1 MNDENQNIGNGK
13 RSTEQ
18 AKAFARGV
26 MDSAQQIWLAGLGA
40 LSKAQQEGG
49 KFFET
54 LVEEGVQVQEKTRN
68 YTQSQFEQAQRR
80 AEPWVNE
87 ARKRTTD
94 AFGKFEQMFDQRLAR
109 AMERMQM
116 PTREDFD
123 NLSAR
128 VEELAREA
136 RAARRA
142 PRKSAGV
149 KPPPAQD

>member
-1 MNDENQNIGNGK
+1 MSDEKESTGNSR
-13 RSTEQ
+13 RSSEQ
-18 AKAFARGV
+18 AKAFARG
-26 MDSAQQIWLAGLGA
+26 MMESAQQVWLAGLGA

-49 KFFET
+49 RFFET
-54 LVEEGVQVQEKTRN
+54 LVEEGAQVQEKTRN
-68 YTQSQFEQAQRR
+68 YTQAQFEQAQRR
-80 AEPWVNE
+80 AGPWVSE

-109 AMERMQM
+109 AMERMQT

-123 NLSAR
+123 KLSAR

>member
-1 MNDENQNIGNGK
+1 MSDDEEPTGNS
-13 RSTEQ
+13 RRNAEQ
-18 AKAFARGV
+18 AKAFGRG
-26 MDSAQQIWLAGLGA
+26 MMESAQQIWLAGLGA

-54 LVEEGVQVQEKTRN
+54 LVEEGAQVQEKTRN
-68 YTQSQFEQAQRR
+68 YTQTQFEQAQRR
-80 AEPWVNE
+80 AEPWMNG
-87 ARKRTTD
+87 ARKRTSD

-116 PTREDFD
+116 PTREDFE

-128 VEELAREA
+128 VEELTREV
-136 RAARRA
+136 RAGKRA

-149 KPPPAQD
+149 KPPVSDE

>member
-1 MNDENQNIGNGK
+1 MDEEQEDLGNGK
-13 RSTEQ
+13 RGAEQ
-18 AKAFARGV
+18 GKAFARG
-26 MDSAQQIWLAGLGA
+26 MMESAQQIWLAGLGA

-49 KFFET
+49 KYFET
-54 LVEEGVQVQEKTRN
+54 LVEEGSRVQEKTRT
-68 YTQSQFEQAQRR
+68 YTQTQFEQAQRR

-87 ARKRTTD
+87 ARKRTND

-109 AMERMQM
+109 AMQRMQM

-128 VEELAREA
+128 IDELEREV
-136 RAARRA
+136 RAGKRA

-149 KPPPAQD
+149 KPPVSG

>member
-1 MNDENQNIGNGK
+1 MNDEHESTDNPR

-18 AKAFARGV
+18 AKAFGRG
-26 MDSAQQIWLAGLGA
+26 MLESAQQIWLAGLGA

-54 LVEEGVQVQEKTRN
+54 LVEEGAQVQEKTRN
-68 YTQSQFEQAQRR
+68 YTQTQFEQAQRR
-80 AEPWVNE
+80 AEPWMNQ
-87 ARKRTTD
+87 ARQRTSD

-128 VEELAREA
+128 VEELAREV
-136 RAARRA
+136 RAGKQNTRR
-142 PRKSAGV
+142 SAGV
-149 KPPPAQD
+149 KPPVSEE

>member
-1 MNDENQNIGNGK
+1 MSDDEETTGNSR
-13 RSTEQ
+13 RSAEQ

-54 LVEEGVQVQEKTRN
+54 LVEEGAQVQEKTRN
-68 YTQSQFEQAQRR
+68 YTQAQFEQAQRR
-80 AEPWVNE
+80 AGPWVNE
-87 ARKRTTD
+87 ARKRTSD

-109 AMERMQM
+109 AMERMQV

-123 NLSAR
+123 SLSAR
-128 VEELAREA
+128 VADLERQV
-136 RAARRA
+136 RASKRA

-149 KPPPAQD
+149 KPPVSED